1 MELAIKGAGLV
12 NPNPQVGAVL
22 TKNNTIIGEGYH
34 QQFGGPHAEIN
45 AFDHAISD
53 VRDATL
59 YVTME
64 PCNHY
69 GKTPPCTDRIIK
81 EKIKRVV
88 VGTTDPNIRVFEKG
102 IAQLRAAGIAVDV
115 IEGELQREIMKMN
128 EIYNHFTRTGL
139 PFTALKSAMTLD
151 GKIATYSGYSKWIT
165 NEKSRAMVHELR
177 HTYAAIMVGVN
188 TIITDN
194 PALTDRSNH
203 AVRQHPLRIIVDSSG
218 RTPLDAA
225 VLNTEEAPTL
235 IAVTQKASP
244 DFMNQMK
251 DRGASVMV
259 CPEKDQKVDLA
270 YLNRELGQM
279 NIDSILL
286 EGGSTLNFSALEAGI
301 VHKIFAFIS
310 PKLVGGRKAFTPVG
324 GQGFE
329 KMEQAITLN
338 VDSIHRF
345 DEDIMIEAYLMK
357 IKDVHGNH

>member
-1 MELAIKGAGLV
+1 MELAALGAGFV
-12 NPNPQVGAVL
+12 NPNPKVGAVL
-22 TKNNTIIGEGYH
+22 TKNNQVIAEGYH
-34 QQFGGPHAEIN
+34 QHYGGPHAEIN
-45 AFDHAISD
+45 ALNHATGD
-53 VRDATL
+53 VSEATL

-69 GKTPPCTDRIIK
+69 GKTPPCTDRIIE

-88 VGTTDPNIRVFEKG
+88 IGTKDPNIKVFENG
-102 IAQLRAAGIAVDV
+102 IAQLREAGIIVDI
-115 IEGELQREIMKMN
+115 IEGELQRDIMKMN
-128 EIYNHFTRTGL
+128 EIYNHYIQTGL

-177 HTYAAIMVGVN
+177 HYYSAIMVGVN
-188 TIITDN
+188 TIIKDN
-194 PALTDRSNH
+194 PALTDRSKH
-203 AVRQHPLRIIVDSSG
+203 AVSNHPLRVIVDSSG
-218 RTPLDAA
+218 RTPMNAE
-225 VLNTEEAPTL
+225 VLNTKRAPTL
-235 IAVTQKASP
+235 IAVTQKASA
-244 DFMNQMK
+244 DFMEKIK

-259 CPEKDQKVDLA
+259 CPEKDQKVDLD
-270 YLNRELGQM
+270 YLSRELGKM

-301 VHKIFAFIS
+301 VQKIFAFIS
-310 PKLVGGRKAFTPVG
+310 PKLLGGREAFTPVG

-357 IKDVHGNH
+357 IKDVHRNH